1 MKDFQFRITS
11 GVPMPKKAAKL
22 KGELR
27 LAIEA
32 LQVGDSF
39 KICDRKYYQ
48 QVYNLSK
55 VLGIKIAVRNIGE
68 KNTWRVWRIK

>member
-1 MKDFQFRITS
+1 
-11 GVPMPKKAAKL
+11 MPKKSTKL

-39 KICDRKYYQ
+39 KICERKHYQ
-48 QVYNLSK
+48 QVHTVAKS
-55 VLGIKIAVRNIGE
+55 VGIKIAVRNIGE
-68 KNTWRVWRIK
+68 KNTWRVWRIE

>member
-1 MKDFQFRITS
+1 MKDFQITS
-11 GVPMPKKAAKL
+11 GVPMPKKSTKP

-39 KICDRKYYQ
+39 KICDRKNYL
-48 QVYNLSK
+48 QVYSAAK
-55 VLGIKIAVRNIGE
+55 SVGIEIAVRSVGE
-68 KNTWRVWRIK
+68 NQWRVWRIE

>member
-1 MKDFQFRITS
+1 
-11 GVPMPKKAAKL
+11 MPKKKTKL

-39 KICDRKYYQ
+39 KICERKYYQ
-48 QVYNLSK
+48 QVHNVAK
-55 VLGIKIAVRNIGE
+55 IVGIKIAVRNIGE